1 MTFWERWFGKV
12 DSCEPDAET
21 ASHGDCVMA
30 YRAWRIC
37 GDRLISCTCDC
48 EWLPRERMDARC
60 NNHVSHLRVPAW
72 DCKCGF
78 YAYKTAHALAAS
90 EYVGLP
96 QGTTVQGRV
105 ALWGRVIHHA
115 LGYRAEYAYPQ
126 VLYLRGDR
134 YDDEIRRVAGCY
146 AVDCVPH

>member
-1 MTFWERWFGKV
+1 MRFWERWLGRIEG
-12 DSCEPDAET
+12 CERDANAET
-21 ASHGDCVMA
+21 QGDVVMA
-30 YRAWRIC
+30 YRAWRMS

-48 EWLPRERMDARC
+48 EWRPRERMDARC
-60 NNHVSHLRVPAW
+60 NNNVSHVRVPAW

-78 YAYKTAHALAAS
+78 YAYKTASALAAS

-96 QGTTVQGRV
+96 QGLTVQGRV

-126 VLYLRGDR
+126 ILYLRGDR
-134 YDDEIRRVAGCY
+134 YDADVRRIADWY
-146 AVDCVPH
+146 AVDCVPC